1 LPYLE
6 QNGFECVLAP
16 LVSSKDDGVLY
27 AEGHYFN
34 KFAIT
39 AKSFLKRLSDVRAAK
54 GFDIVFIQREAY
66 LLGTSYF
73 EQRFKHSGAKVV
85 FDFDDAIWLMDVS
98 DVNKKFGWLK
108 RPSKT
113 AEIVSV
119 SDLVIAG
126 NNYLADYARSY
137 NPNVIT
143 IPTSVDTDKFKRVA
157 PTSNKA
163 RICIG
168 WTGSHTTIK
177 HFSLAIPFLKELKK
191 KYGDKIYFKI
201 IGDPSYI
208 EPDLGI
214 TGLKWNKDTEIDDLS
229 EIDIGIMPLPN
240 DAWSR
245 GKCGLKSLEYMSLNI
260 PPVVSPVG
268 VNTEIVTDGVDGFI
282 ADSTTEWVEKISS
295 LIESEELRKQLGE
308 KARQTVIE
316 KYSVLAHRD
325 KYVQLLNNLI
335 VPNQQ

>member
-1 LPYLE
+1 M
-6 QNGFECVLAP
+6 LAP
-16 LVSSKDDGVLY
+16 LVTRKDDEVLY
-27 AEGHYFN
+27 AGGHYIN

-39 AKSFLKRLSDVRAAK
+39 LKSFFKRLSDVRAAS
-54 GFDIVFIQREAY
+54 GFDIIFIQREAY

-73 EQRFKHSGAKVV
+73 EHKFKKSGAKVV

-108 RPSKT
+108 RPTKT
-113 AEIVSV
+113 AEIVSL

-126 NNYLADYARSY
+126 NNYLADYARTY
-137 NPNVIT
+137 NPNVVT
-143 IPTSVDTDKFKRVA
+143 IPTSVDTDKFKRTA
-157 PTSNKA
+157 AATDKN

-177 HFSLAIPFLKELKK
+177 HFSLAIPFLKELKQ

-201 IGDPSYI
+201 IGDPAYT

-214 TGLKWNKDTEIDDLS
+214 QGLKWNKDTEIDDLS

-245 GKCGLKSLEYMSLNI
+245 GKCGLKSLEYMALNI

-268 VNTEIVTDGVDGFI
+268 VNTEIVTDGVDGFV
-282 ADSTTEWVEKISS
+282 ADSNAEWVDKISQ
-295 LIESEELRKQLGE
+295 LVESAELRKKIGE

-325 KYVQLLNNLI
+325 KYVQLLNTLI
-335 VPNQQ
+335 SANQQ